1 MNHLENG
8 TIAVGAPGSEM
19 RKLAEAEDTAKAP
32 KQVEKVLSGNL
43 LTAKQVEKVLPGN
56 LLTAKQVVIVYSF
69 AGMTKDM
76 LPKKSTATIL
86 TPVGNV
92 YFRIT
97 KSEFKST
104 YGERLFRVEQIQ
116 SGVKR

>member
-1 MNHLENG
+1 MNHLKNG

-19 RKLAEAEDTAKAP
+19 RKLTEIEDAAKTS
-32 KQVEKVLSGNL
+32 KRTEKI
-43 LTAKQVEKVLPGN
+43 LTSN

-76 LPKKSTATIL
+76 LPKKSAATIL
-86 TPVGNV
+86 APAGRV
-92 YFRIT
+92 YFRVT

-116 SGVKR
+116 DGAAL